1 MIMMSR
7 HLLKS
12 LPSNRG
18 MTLFELSIV
27 LLFASVISAGAMIA
41 ADVANKNALI
51 QKSANS
57 VRSIIVD
64 AKSMFGRRNQYQF
77 LSHEEALS
85 AGVYP
90 KEILVSSASG
100 TEVIS
105 QFGGQVLLS
114 SYNMRDDEAYLRIEK
129 VPKSYCMSFVME
141 IEANTLRLHVGTD
154 VDLAPPVADS
164 EWSVKLKGDKL
175 NLPALQSVC
184 SDSTSDHFTVHATFG
199 RT

>member
-1 MIMMSR
+1 MMSR

-18 MTLFELSIV
+18 MTLLELSIV
-27 LLFASVISAGAMIA
+27 LFFASVISAGAMTA
-41 ADVANKNALI
+41 AETANHNMLSK
-51 QKSANS
+51 KSASSIRS
-57 VRSIIVD
+57 VIVD

-90 KEILVSSASG
+90 KELLVSSSSG

-105 QFGGQVLLS
+105 QFGGQVVVS
-114 SYNMRDDEAYLRIEK
+114 AYQTVSDEAYIRVEK
-129 VPKSYCMSFVME
+129 VPKSHCISFVME
-141 IEANTLRLHVGTD
+141 IEASTLRLQVGSD
-154 VDLAPPVADS
+154 VDIAPPVADS
-164 EWSVKLKGDKL
+164 EWTVKHKGEQL
-175 NLPALQSVC
+175 HLPSLQSAC
-184 SDSTSDHFTVHATFG
+184 SDTTSDHFTIHATFG